1 MTDEQERPTP
11 KEVNEIIELGK
22 VALRRLVGQP
32 KKDLMD
38 WFKVHAGIR
47 QGAIIVARSLRMNSP
62 NSESTIFNRALKTWR
77 AKNGYGA
84 IDRASGGKTTLSH
97 LSWLAERREYVLA
110 WFNGLPEGERLHL
123 NHPSTVFRRFRK
135 HLLELGQLAN
145 ESTQEKG
152 EETDMREV
160 AATPLVESR
169 EPLSVLRPLAL
180 IDNDDMAALAFF
192 DTYGN
197 RADSVLRAI
206 LKHRAAS
213 KRGVNR
219 DVESIPIS
227 AYGEKA
233 DPVLQSIHSSRRKIR
248 P

>member
-84 IDRASGGKTTLSH
+84 IDQASGGKTTLSH
-97 LSWLAERREYVLA
+97 LSWLAEHREDVLA

-135 HLLELGQLAN
+135 HLLEREQLAN
-145 ESTQEKG
+145 ASTQEKD

-160 AATPLVESR
+160 AATPLVESSGSTLTF
-169 EPLSVLRPLAL
+169 LSLV
-180 IDNDDMAALAFF
+180 
-192 DTYGN
+192 
-197 RADSVLRAI
+197 
-206 LKHRAAS
+206 
-213 KRGVNR
+213 
-219 DVESIPIS
+219 
-227 AYGEKA
+227 
-233 DPVLQSIHSSRRKIR
+233 
-248 P
+248 